1 MSHIKSI
8 HIEGFK
14 KFSNIDIS
22 FDPHMNILVGEN
34 EAGKSTILEA
44 IRIVLNQQ
52 YRNADKSVLSDLFNA
67 ENVTAFKANPSI
79 KTLPQIV
86 IELFLELDAYK
97 KMPHIFT
104 EKSTAA
110 EVKKMKNMESDS
122 NANLMPNL
130 APAWKALSAKA
141 IYHLNTTH

>member
-79 KTLPQIV
+79 YRAACG
-86 IELFLELDAYK
+86 LEAGSGVHERRKVVLAH
-97 KMPHIFT
+97 PP
-104 EKSTAA
+104 A
-110 EVKKMKNMESDS
+110 EI
-122 NANLMPNL
+122 LGP
-130 APAWKALSAKA
+130 SA
-141 IYHLNTTH
+141 HQL